1 MIFRD
6 SVSENKQTNKS
17 SRNRNTRMINHFCS
31 PWNDVLLAVAISHF
45 SSKHN
50 TGRQSHTNSMHMFQ
64 IPVCC
69 HEVIC

>member
-31 PWNDVLLAVAISHF
+31 PWNDVLLALAISHF

-50 TGRQSHTNSMHMFQ
+50 TGRQSHTNICFKFQ
-64 IPVCC
+64 YAVMK
-69 HEVIC
+69 